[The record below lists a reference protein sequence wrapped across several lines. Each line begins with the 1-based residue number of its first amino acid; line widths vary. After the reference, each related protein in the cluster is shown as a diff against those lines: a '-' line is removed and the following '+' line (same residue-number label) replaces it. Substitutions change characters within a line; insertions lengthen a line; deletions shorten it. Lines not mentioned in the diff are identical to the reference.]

1 MIIVARDPVCGM
13 YVNEEHPAFTAEV
26 DGRAYYFCSEAC
38 MLTFIQPEK
47 ERQNLKRLVYFS
59 LTLGLATMALM
70 FYRGPLPFPSKKL
83 WAFILAT
90 PVQFIAGWRYYRGA
104 WGAAKAR
111 TMNMDTL
118 IVIGT
123 TTAWVYGTLVV
134 FFPGVVPSEEIY
146 FDTAAMIIALIL
158 VGKLLEEIARGR
170 ASEAVRRLLDLQPP
184 VARLL
189 KDDGT
194 EEEVPVETV
203 MPFDVLI
210 VRPGDKVP
218 LDGEVIEGAS
228 SVDES
233 MITGESIPV
242 PKTVGDQVIGGTVN
256 KEGALKVEV
265 TKIGMN
271 TTLQQIVHM
280 VEEAQLS
287 RAPIQRLAD
296 TVAAYFVPIVIA
308 VGLMS
313 FAGWYYVLGESF
325 GFALTS
331 FISVVIVACPCAMGI
346 ATPTAILV
354 GAARGAENGILI
366 KGGEYLEKTRELQAI
381 AFDKT
386 GTLTKGEIVVKDVF
400 GDDPDELLRLVASLE
415 RRSEHPIGEAIVR
428 EAMDRGLDLPEPV
441 GFEALAGRGVKGTVD
456 GREMIVGTQRLMGE
470 IGAEMDEGL
479 RLKAEEFYDEGKTLV
494 FVSVEGKTT
503 GLIAVADEVKDNAAE
518 VVAKLKSMGL
528 QVVMITGDNRRTAE
542 AIAGQV
548 GIDRYL
554 AEVLPQD
561 KVGEVKKLQEE
572 GLVVAMVGDGINDA
586 PALAQ
591 ADVGIAL
598 GSGTDVAMET
608 GGIVLIRNNLM
619 DVVTAIQ
626 LSKATYSKIKQNLF
640 WAFGYNAALI
650 PVAAGVFIP
659 WGLEMHPIFA
669 AGAMAF
675 SSISVVS
682 NSLLLRRF
690 KPEL

>member
-1 MIIVARDPVCGM
+1 MHVD
-13 YVNEEHPAFTAEV
+13 EEHAAFTAEV
-26 DGRAYYFCSEAC
+26 DGKTYYFCSESC
-38 MLTFIQPEK
+38 MLTFVQPEE
-47 ERQNLKRLVYFS
+47 ERTALKRMVAFS
-59 LTLGLATMALM
+59 LGFGLLTMTIM
-70 FYRGPLPFPSKKL
+70 FYQGPLPWLSKEM
-83 WAFILAT
+83 WAFLLAT

-123 TTAWVYGTLVV
+123 TTAWVYGTIVV
-134 FFPGVVPSEEIY
+134 FFPNLAPSHEVY
-146 FDTAAMIIALIL
+146 FDTAALIIALIL

-189 KDDGT
+189 REDGT
-194 EEEVPVETV
+194 EEEVPVEEV
-203 MPFDVLI
+203 MPFDVVI
-210 VRPGDKVP
+210 VKPGEKVP
-218 LDGEVIEGAS
+218 LDGEILEGTS

-242 PKTVGDQVIGGTVN
+242 VKSAGDKVIGGTMN
-256 KEGALKVEV
+256 NEGALKVEV

-271 TTLQQIVHM
+271 TTLQQIVQM
-280 VEEAQLS
+280 VQEAQLS

-308 VGLMS
+308 IGILTFV
-313 FAGWYYVLGESF
+313 GWYYVGESTF
-325 GFALTS
+325 GFALTG

-354 GAARGAENGILI
+354 GAAKGAENGILI
-366 KGGEYLEKTRELQAI
+366 KGGDYLEKTRELQAI

-386 GTLTKGEIVVKDVF
+386 GTLTKGEIAVTDVVS
-400 GDDPDELLRLVASLE
+400 DDADTMIRLVASLE
-415 RRSEHPIGEAIVR
+415 RRSEHSIGEAIVR
-428 EAMDRGLDLPEPV
+428 YAEERGLSLPEPREV
-441 GFEALAGRGVKGTVD
+441 EALAGRGIRGTVD
-456 GREMIVGTQRLMGE
+456 GKEMIVGTQRLMDE
-470 IGAEMDEGL
+470 IGAKIDDDLNSRANELFEQ
-479 RLKAEEFYDEGKTLV
+479 GKTLI
-494 FVSVEGKTT
+494 FVSTGGKVT
-503 GLIAVADEVKDNAAE
+503 GLIGVADELKENAAE
-518 VVAKLKSMGL
+518 VVAKLKRMGL
-528 QVVMITGDNRRTAE
+528 EVVMITGDNRRTAE
-542 AIAGQV
+542 AIAERV
-548 GIDRYL
+548 GIERYL

-561 KVGEVKKLQEE
+561 KVKVVKELQEE
-572 GLVVAMVGDGINDA
+572 DLIVAMVGDGINDA

-591 ADVGIAL
+591 SEVGIAL

-619 DVVTAIQ
+619 DVITAIQ

-659 WGLEMHPIFA
+659 WGLKMHPIFA

-675 SSISVVS
+675 SSISVVA

>member
-1 MIIVARDPVCGM
+1 MFVD
-13 YVNEEHPAFTAEV
+13 EDHPAFTAEV
-26 DGRAYYFCSEAC
+26 DGRTYYFCSEAC
-38 MLTFIQPEK
+38 MLTFVQPEK
-47 ERQNLKRLVYFS
+47 ERQSLKRLVYFS
-59 LTLGLATMALM
+59 VSLGAILMALM
-70 FYRGPLPFPSKKL
+70 FYQGPLPIFPKRI
-83 WAFILAT
+83 WALLLAT

-118 IVIGT
+118 IVIGSS
-123 TTAWVYGTLVV
+123 TAYFYSVFVV
-134 FFPGVVPSEEIY
+134 LFPQMAPSHEVY
-146 FDTAAMIIALIL
+146 FDAAANILALIL

-170 ASEAVRRLLDLQPP
+170 ASEAVRRLLDLQPQ

-194 EEEVPVETV
+194 EEEVPVEEV

-210 VRPGDKVP
+210 VRPGEKVP
-218 LDGEVIEGAS
+218 LDGEVLEGSS

-242 PKTVGDQVIGGTVN
+242 AKGAGDEVIGGTVN

-287 RAPIQRLAD
+287 KAPIQRVAD
-296 TVAAYFVPIVIA
+296 TVASYFVPIVIA
-308 VGLMS
+308 VGLIA
-313 FAGWYYVLGESF
+313 FAGWYTSTGDF
-325 GFALTS
+325 GLAITS
-331 FISVVIVACPCAMGI
+331 FVAVVIVACPCAMGI

-354 GAARGAENGILI
+354 GAGQGAKNGILI
-366 KGGEYLEKTRELQAI
+366 KGGDYLEKTRELQAI
-381 AFDKT
+381 VFDKT
-386 GTLTKGEIVVKDVF
+386 GTLTKGEIAVTDVVS
-400 GDDPDELLRLVASLE
+400 GDAEAMARLVASLE

-428 EAMDRGLDLPEPV
+428 YAEEKGLNLPEPMDV
-441 GFEALAGRGVKGTVD
+441 EALAGRGIKGTVD
-456 GREMIVGTQRLMGE
+456 GQELIVGTQRLMGE
-470 IGAEMDEGL
+470 IGADIDDGLQAKADEL
-479 RLKAEEFYDEGKTLV
+479 FEEGKTLV
-494 FVSVEGKTT
+494 FVSTGGRVT
-503 GLIAVADEVKDNAAE
+503 GLIGVADELKENAAE

-528 QVVMITGDNRRTAE
+528 EVVMITGDNRRTAE
-542 AIAGQV
+542 AIAGRV

-561 KVGEVKKLQEE
+561 KVEVVKGLQDE

-598 GSGTDVAMET
+598 GSGTDIAMET

-626 LSKATYSKIKQNLF
+626 LSKATFSKIKQNLF
-640 WAFGYNAALI
+640 WAFGYNASLI
-650 PVAAGVFIP
+650 PVAAGVFRS
-659 WGLEMHPIFA
+659 WGLVMHPIFA

>member
-70 FYRGPLPFPSKKL
+70 FYRGPLPFSSKKL

-428 EAMDRGLDLPEPV
+428 EAMDRGMDLPEPV

>member
-1 MIIVARDPVCGM
+1 MARDPVCGM
-13 YVNEEHPAFTAEV
+13 FVDEGNPAFTAEV
-26 DGRAYYFCSEAC
+26 EGRTYYFFSEAC
-38 MLTFIQPEK
+38 MLTFVQPEK
-47 ERQNLKRLVYFS
+47 ERQALKRLVYFS
-59 LTLGLATMALM
+59 LSLGVILMALM
-70 FYRGPLPFPSKKL
+70 FYTGPLPLFPKPI
-83 WAFILAT
+83 WAFLLAT

-111 TMNMDTL
+111 TANMDTL
-118 IVIGT
+118 IVIGSS
-123 TTAWVYGTLVV
+123 TAYFYSVFVV
-134 FFPGVVPSEEIY
+134 LFPNLAPSHEVY
-146 FDTAAMIIALIL
+146 FDASANILALIL

-189 KDDGT
+189 KEDGS
-194 EEEVPVETV
+194 EEEVPVEQV

-210 VRPGDKVP
+210 VKPGEKMP
-218 LDGEVIEGAS
+218 LDGLVIEGGS

-242 PKTVGDQVIGGTVN
+242 SKTVGDEVIGGTVN
-256 KEGALKVEV
+256 MEGALKVEV

-287 RAPIQRLAD
+287 KAPVQRLAD
-296 TVAAYFVPIVIA
+296 TVASYFVPIVIA
-308 VGLMS
+308 VGILA
-313 FAGWYYVLGESF
+313 FTGWYWATGDF
-325 GFALTS
+325 GLSITS
-331 FISVVIVACPCAMGI
+331 FVAVVIVACPCAMGI

-354 GAARGAENGILI
+354 GAAQGAQNGILI
-366 KGGEYLEKTRELQAI
+366 KGGDYLEKTRELQAI

-386 GTLTKGEIVVKDVF
+386 GTLTKGEIAVKDIYA
-400 GDDPDELLRLVASLE
+400 DDPDDLLRIVASLE
-415 RRSEHPIGEAIVR
+415 RRSEHPIGDAIVR
-428 EAMDRGLDLPEPV
+428 EAEVRGIELVEPED
-441 GFEALAGRGVKGTVD
+441 FQALAGRGVQGKVN
-456 GREMIVGTQRLMGE
+456 GREVIVGTQRLMNE
-470 IGAEMDEGL
+470 IGAEIDLGTEG
-479 RLKAEEFYDEGKTLV
+479 AAGAYFSEGKTLI
-494 FVSVEGKTT
+494 FASIEGNVV
-503 GLIAVADEVKDNAAE
+503 GLIAVADEIKENAAE
-518 VVAKLKSMGL
+518 VVTKLKSMGL

-542 AIAGQV
+542 AIAEMV

-554 AEVLPQD
+554 AEVLPDD
-561 KVGEVKKLQEE
+561 KVDEVKKLQAE

-598 GSGTDVAMET
+598 GSGTDVALET

-626 LSKATYSKIKQNLF
+626 LSKATFSKIKQNLF
-640 WAFGYNAALI
+640 WAFGYNALLI
-650 PVAAGVFIP
+650 PVAAGVLRP
-659 WGLEMHPIFA
+659 WGIVMNPIFA
-669 AGAMAF
+669 AAAMAF

-690 KPEL
+690 KPEV

>member
-47 ERQNLKRLVYFS
+47 VRQNLKRLVYFS

-70 FYRGPLPFPSKKL
+70 FYRGPLPFSSKKL

-134 FFPGVVPSEEIY
+134 FFPGVVPSEEVY

-528 QVVMITGDNRRTAE
+528 PVVMITGDNRRTAE

-650 PVAAGVFIP
+650 PVAAGVFTH

>member
-1 MIIVARDPVCGM
+1 M
-13 YVNEEHPAFTAEV
+13 
-26 DGRAYYFCSEAC
+26 
-38 MLTFIQPEK
+38 
-47 ERQNLKRLVYFS
+47 
-59 LTLGLATMALM
+59 
-70 FYRGPLPFPSKKL
+70 

-118 IVIGT
+118 IVVGT
-123 TTAWVYGTLVV
+123 TTAWVFGTLVV
-134 FFPGVVPSEEIY
+134 FFPGIVPSEEVY

-189 KDDGT
+189 RDDGT

-242 PKTVGDQVIGGTVN
+242 PKMVGDQVIGGTVN
-256 KEGALKVEV
+256 KEGALNVEV

-308 VGLMS
+308 IGLIS
-313 FAGWYYVLGESF
+313 FAGWYYVFGESF
-325 GFALTS
+325 GFAVTS

-366 KGGEYLEKTRELQAI
+366 KGGDYLEKTRELQAI

-386 GTLTKGEIVVKDVF
+386 GTLTKGEIAVKDVF
-400 GDDPDELLRLVASLE
+400 GDNPDELLRLVASLE
-415 RRSEHPIGEAIVR
+415 RRSEHPIGEAIVK
-428 EAMDRGLDLPEPV
+428 EATDRSLDLPEPKA
-441 GFEALAGRGVKGTVD
+441 FEALAGRGVKGTVE
-456 GREMIVGTQRLMGE
+456 GREMIVGTQRLMDE
-470 IGAEMDEGL
+470 IGAEMDEDT
-479 RLKAEEFYDEGKTLV
+479 RVKAEEFFDEGKTLV
-494 FVSVEGKTT
+494 FVSVDGKVT
-503 GLIAVADEVKDNAAE
+503 GLIAVADEMKDNAAE
-518 VVAKLKSMGL
+518 AVAKLKSMGL

-542 AIAGQV
+542 AIASQV

-561 KVGEVKKLQEE
+561 KVGEVKKLQDES
-572 GLVVAMVGDGINDA
+572 LVVAMVGDGINDA

>member
-1 MIIVARDPVCGM
+1 
-13 YVNEEHPAFTAEV
+13 
-26 DGRAYYFCSEAC
+26 
-38 MLTFIQPEK
+38 
-47 ERQNLKRLVYFS
+47 
-59 LTLGLATMALM
+59 
-70 FYRGPLPFPSKKL
+70 
-83 WAFILAT
+83 
-90 PVQFIAGWRYYRGA
+90 
-104 WGAAKAR
+104 
-111 TMNMDTL
+111 MDTL
-118 IVIGT
+118 IVIGSS
-123 TTAWVYGTLVV
+123 TAYFYSSFVV
-134 FFPGVVPSEEIY
+134 FFPNIAPSTEIY
-146 FDTAAMIIALIL
+146 FDASANILALIL

-184 VARLL
+184 VVRLL
-189 KDDGT
+189 KEDGS
-194 EEEVPVETV
+194 EEEVQVEEV

-210 VRPGDKVP
+210 VRPGEKIP
-218 LDGEVIEGAS
+218 LDGEVLEGAS

-242 PKTVGDQVIGGTVN
+242 VKGAGDEVIGGTVN

-287 RAPIQRLAD
+287 RAPIQRVAD
-296 TVAAYFVPIVIA
+296 TVASYFVPIVIA
-308 VGLMS
+308 VSLIAFAAWYWSTGDFGLS
-313 FAGWYYVLGESF
+313 I
-325 GFALTS
+325 TS
-331 FISVVIVACPCAMGI
+331 FVAVVIVACPCAMGI

-354 GAARGAENGILI
+354 GAAQGAKNGILI
-366 KGGEYLEKTRELQAI
+366 KGGDYLEKTRELQAI

-386 GTLTKGEIVVKDVF
+386 GTLTKGEISVTDVF
-400 GDDPDELLRLVASLE
+400 AEDPDGMLRLVASLE

-428 EAMDRGLDLPEPV
+428 KAEDRGIDLPEPTD
-441 GFEALAGRGVKGTVD
+441 FEALAGRGVKGKVE
-456 GREMIVGTQRLMGE
+456 GRDLTVGTQRLMEE
-470 IGAEMDEGL
+470 IGAEMD
-479 RLKAEEFYDEGKTLV
+479 DETREWADELFDQGKTLV
-494 FVSVEGKTT
+494 FVSAQNRVI
-503 GLIAVADEVKDNAAE
+503 GLLAVADEMKDNAAE
-518 VVAKLKSMGL
+518 VVARLKTMGL

-542 AIAGQV
+542 AIAEQV
-548 GIDRYL
+548 GIDRFL

-561 KVGEVKKLQEE
+561 KVGEVKKLQDE

-598 GSGTDVAMET
+598 GSGTDVAMEI

-619 DVVTAIQ
+619 DVVTSIQ

-640 WAFGYNAALI
+640 WAFGYNSVLI
-650 PVAAGVFIP
+650 PVAAGVLRP
-659 WGLEMHPIFA
+659 WGIVMHPILA

-690 KPEL
+690 KPET

>member
-1 MIIVARDPVCGM
+1 MFVD
-13 YVNEEHPAFTAEV
+13 EEHPAFTAEV
-26 DGRAYYFCSEAC
+26 DGRTYYFCSEAC
-38 MLTFIQPEK
+38 MLTFVQPEK

-59 LTLGLATMALM
+59 LTLGVATMALM
-70 FYRGPLPFPSKKL
+70 FYRGPLPFLSKNL

-134 FFPGVVPSEEIY
+134 FFPGVVPSEEVY

-189 KDDGT
+189 RDDGT

-242 PKTVGDQVIGGTVN
+242 PKMVGDQVIGGTVN

-280 VEEAQLS
+280 VEEAQLG

-308 VGLMS
+308 VGLIS
-313 FAGWYYVLGESF
+313 FAGWYYVFGESF

-366 KGGEYLEKTRELQAI
+366 KGGDYLEKTRELQAI

-386 GTLTKGEIVVKDVF
+386 GTLTKGEIAVKDVF

-441 GFEALAGRGVKGTVD
+441 AFEALAGRGVKGTVD

-479 RLKAEEFYDEGKTLV
+479 RVKAEEFFDEGKTLV

-518 VVAKLKSMGL
+518 AVAKLRGMGL

-554 AEVLPQD
+554 AEVLPQE

-626 LSKATYSKIKQNLF
+626 LSKATYSKIRQNLF